1 MFSSAVSATKSHSVV
16 NYRTK
21 GITEMVETVQVPWES
36 MYQLQV
42 CRVLFAVNS
51 SKQRELNWFVNG
63 NQATAMGVNPGKLP
77 GQLI

>member
-1 MFSSAVSATKSHSVV
+1 MFSSAVSAAKSHSVV

-42 CRVLFAVNS
+42 CRVLLS
-51 SKQRELNWFVNG
+51 RCDKLRGKQLEAKRTELVCKW
-63 NQATAMGVNPGKLP
+63 
-77 GQLI
+77 